1 MAIDQVNF
9 LEPMTNF
16 IINFDEID
24 AMFVEAPGI
33 KSWLDAVRYG
43 FLANFGDEYF
53 NIGGN
58 STDFEK
64 DPTFPIVDSSD
75 SEEI

>member
-9 LEPMTNF
+9 VGQMTDF
-16 IINFDEID
+16 TINFDEID
-24 AMFVEAPGI
+24 AMFVDAPGI

-43 FLANFGDEYF
+43 FLANFDDEYF
-53 NIGGN
+53 NIGGD